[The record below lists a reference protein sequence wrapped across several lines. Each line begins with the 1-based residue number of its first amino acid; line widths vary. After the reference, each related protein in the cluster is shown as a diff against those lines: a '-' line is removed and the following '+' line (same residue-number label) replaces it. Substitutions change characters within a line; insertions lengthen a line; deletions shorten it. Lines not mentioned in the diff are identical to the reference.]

1 MATDQQRA
9 KSAERQRRHRAKLK
23 ACDGVTVTDKSVTVT
38 EANKSHKAMF
48 ADTDTGFPAFPVG
61 VTKTRKKGRPS
72 QYTPE
77 NVKKV
82 LENVELGI
90 PYRYAALSVGISD
103 ETFRAW
109 QHRYP
114 EFAAQVEQARA
125 KCIVAHMSHIKSVAA
140 RDGLWTPSTWVL
152 EHCFDEFVK
161 PETRV
166 QIANI
171 AGMAKSDDPT
181 IGWLESPVGQPQS
194 LPETFSEAEL
204 QLLAPQASSDIG
216 PLEPA
221 NLPDESVKLSA
232 KPVETELDH
241 SMKAYAAKSAK
252 PLKTTEIEELQ
263 RSGSARP
270 SQTDGSRGRVIV
282 ARPSPPP
289 SNGYNEFGERPYL

>member
-1 MATDQQRA
+1 MATDRQRA
-9 KSAERQRRHRAKLK
+9 KSAERQKRYRDRLK
-23 ACDGVTVTDKSVTVT
+23 ARNVTHTGVTHNVTQ
-38 EANKSHKAMF
+38 ANKSRKAMLADSDVGF
-48 ADTDTGFPAFPVG
+48 AAFPAG
-61 VTKTRKKGRPS
+61 VTKARKTGRPS

-77 NVKKV
+77 NVKKI
-82 LENVELGI
+82 LENVELGV
-90 PYRYAALSVGISD
+90 PYKYAALSAGICV
-103 ETFRAW
+103 ETFREW
-109 QHRYP
+109 QNRYP

-125 KCIVAHMSHIKSVAA
+125 KCIVAHMSHMKSVAS

-171 AGMAKSDDPT
+171 TGVAKSEDPT
-181 IGWLESPVGQPQS
+181 ISWLESPIGQPQS

-216 PLEPA
+216 HLEPA
-221 NLPDESVKLSA
+221 KLPDESVKLSA
-232 KPVETELDH
+232 KPVEAELDH

-252 PLKTTEIEELQ
+252 PLKTTAIEELQ

-270 SQTDGSRGRVIV
+270 SQTDGSRGRVLV
-282 ARPSPPP
+282 SRPSPPP
-289 SNGYNEFGERPYL
+289 SSGYNEFGERPYL